1 MHRQL
6 FVIAVLLLTRAV
18 SAAEGKPAV
27 VDTLFATDDVV
38 IATSVVSPP
47 ADPGADASPLIQAAV
62 DSTATGGGGVVFL
75 RAGRYRIERP
85 LVIKDGVTLRGDWT
99 PPSRRGWEGG
109 TLLMPTAGKGSAEGP
124 PAIGLTSNC
133 GVREIAV
140 WYPEQSAVRP
150 VPYPWTIATV
160 RAAGSTQSIANP
172 TVLNV
177 TLVNPYQGVCIGP
190 QTNFL
195 FVVRNVYGTPL
206 RTGLSIDACY
216 DIGRTH
222 GVRFSPRWWE
232 TARLPGAPKTHAS
245 RTALRAFMLREAT
258 ALDLGRDEW
267 GYVYGVEIDGYR
279 TGIRLRPGDGLMNG
293 VFFGCTVRDCATAL
307 QLDAVSPIGISAT
320 GCTFQGRDCAVAAP
334 ASFGG
339 VAQFNTCRFASGGR
353 SAITGGGSGTLMF
366 QNCSFRAWRQVAVDA
381 TAGALTAMGCSFQQ
395 AGAHVR
401 LGPGVARARIIG
413 NRFAGRPGIECR
425 AERGDVQVSHR
436 PVAFAR
442 PDVSPMQLPPDPRPA
457 TRQLFLVTDYGA
469 APERQD
475 NTDAF
480 RRALE
485 AGGRAGGGTVYV
497 PAGVY
502 RLAGQITVPAGV
514 ELRGSFD
521 TPHHT
526 LCAGSALLTTS
537 GRGNA
542 EGTPFI
548 QLRSGSGLR
557 GLTISYPDQ
566 NMTGIVPYPWAV
578 RGLGPRCWV
587 MHVNIANAF
596 QGVDFWTH
604 RSDGH
609 LIRYLDGSYY
619 QKGLFVS
626 KCRGKGWI
634 DDVHFNPHFGFWV
647 DPRLKPVPTANW
659 DATIEYVRSNL
670 IGVALG
676 RCDDEQALSTF
687 LYAGHDGLAF
697 LDDGGS
703 AKARVIHHGTD
714 TGERCVAIETSGKS
728 RITLINPQLV
738 PLGRQVV
745 GGIVVGE
752 RFAGAASLFGS
763 SMWPSSIGGVVGGRG
778 SVLIQG
784 LNNLSGTITIRGGRC
799 AVENARFD
807 GAPGPEI
814 RVTSGCNAARLIGNV
829 SASGSLGIDNQAQ
842 GRCVALANSLDVPVS
857 PVAGMSVLTTGWE
870 AADPQR
876 APDRVDSTGSWQAG
890 VSGAACRVTDQ
901 DCRVTDQDCRTG
913 RRALRISG
921 RADDPVHA
929 YAYYRILDGPI
940 AVYRDTVLSYWIKPS
955 DETSRQAGIDLTFTD
970 GSDLRSSS
978 ATTST
983 GANVHAANPKGVV
996 GQWTQVSIPLGRYL
1010 TGKTISAVLLAYD
1023 SRGGHGPFDAC
1034 IDDLSVQSSLAG
1046 RNWEVRAD
1054 PAGGVYPGEVRVEL
1068 KATGSAAIRYTL
1080 DGTSPRPDS
1089 PLYGG
1094 PILLARPGLY
1104 DVRFQTQA
1112 PDGRLSG
1119 WVGGA
1124 LYEVGSRAMG
1134 R

>member
-1 MHRQL
+1 MLKQL
-6 FVIAVLLLTRAV
+6 FVIAVLLLARVAA
-18 SAAEGKPAV
+18 AAEDKPV
-27 VDTLFATDDVV
+27 VVATLFPTDDVV

-47 ADPGADASPLIQAAV
+47 ADPGSDASPAIQAAV
-62 DSTATGGGGVVFL
+62 DSAAAGGGGVVFL

-99 PPSRRGWEGG
+99 PPSRRGWERG
-109 TLLMPTAGKGSAEGP
+109 TLLMPTAGKGSVEGP

-150 VPYPWTIATV
+150 VPYPWTVATV
-160 RAAGSTQSIANP
+160 RAAGATQSIANP
-172 TVLNV
+172 NVLNV
-177 TLVNPYQGVCIGP
+177 TLVNPFQGICIGP

-195 FVVRNVYGTPL
+195 FVVRNVYGTPIK
-206 RTGLSIDACY
+206 TGVSIDACY

-222 GVRFSPRWWE
+222 AVRFSPRWWE
-232 TARLPGAPKTHAS
+232 TAPLPGAPKTDAA
-245 RTALRAFMLREAT
+245 RATLRGFMLREAT

-279 TGIRLRPGDGLMNG
+279 IGIRLRPGDGLMNG

-320 GCTFQGRDCAVAAP
+320 GCTFQGRECAVAAP

-339 VAQFNTCRFASGGR
+339 VAQFNTCTFGSGGR
-353 SAITGGGSGTLMF
+353 SAITSGGSGTLMF

-381 TAGALTAMGCSFQQ
+381 TAGTLTAMGCSFQQ

-401 LGPGVARARIIG
+401 LGSGVTRARIIG
-413 NRFAGRPGIECR
+413 NRFAGSPRIDCR
-425 AERGDVQVSHR
+425 AERGDVQVTHR

-442 PDVSPMQLPPDPRPA
+442 PDISLMPLPPDPRPA
-457 TRQLFLVTDYGA
+457 TIKLFLVSDYGA

-480 RRALE
+480 RRALDTC
-485 AGGRAGGGTVYV
+485 GRAGGGTVYV

-502 RLAGQITVPAGV
+502 RLSGQITVPTGV

-526 LCAGSALLTTS
+526 LCAGAALLTTS

-542 EGTPFI
+542 EGTPFV
-548 QLRSGSGLR
+548 QLRAGSGIR
-557 GLTISYPDQ
+557 GLTIWYPDQ
-566 NMTGIVPYPWAV
+566 NMADIVPYPWAV
-578 RGLGPRCWV
+578 RSLGPRCWV

-634 DDVHFNPHFGFWV
+634 DDVHFNPHFSFWV

-659 DATIEYVRSNL
+659 DATIEYVRANL
-670 IGVALG
+670 SGVVLG
-676 RCDDEQALSTF
+676 SCDDEQVLSTF

-697 LDDGGS
+697 RDDGGS
-703 AKARVIHHGTD
+703 TKARVIHHGTD
-714 TGERCVAIETSGKS
+714 TGERCVAIDTSGQS
-728 RITLINPQLV
+728 RISLISPQLV
-738 PLGRQVV
+738 PLGRHVV

-752 RFAGAASLFGS
+752 RFAGTASLFGS
-763 SMWPSSIGGVVGGRG
+763 AMWPSSIGGVVGGRG

-807 GAPGPEI
+807 GAPGPEV
-814 RVTSGCNAARLIGNV
+814 RVMGGCGAARLIGNV
-829 SASGSLGIDNQAQ
+829 SASGSFAIDNQAQ
-842 GRCVALANSLDVPVS
+842 GRCAALANSLDVPVS
-857 PVAGMSVLTTGWE
+857 PVAGMSALTTGWE
-870 AADPQR
+870 TGDPQR
-876 APDRVDSTGSWQAG
+876 APGLVDTTGSWQAG
-890 VSGAACRVTDQ
+890 VSGAMCRVTDQ
-901 DCRVTDQDCRTG
+901 ERRTG

-921 RADDPVHA
+921 RADDPTHA
-929 YAYYRILDGPI
+929 YAYYRVLEGPI
-940 AVYRDTVLSYWIKPS
+940 AVYRDTVLSYWFKPS
-955 DETSRQAGIDLTFTD
+955 DQTSRQIGVDLVFTD
-970 GSDLRSSS
+970 GSDLRASS

-983 GANVHAANPKGVV
+983 GDNVHPANPKGIA
-996 GQWTQVSIPLGRYL
+996 GQWTQVSIPIGRHL

-1034 IDDLSVQSSLAG
+1034 IDDLSVGSSLAG
-1046 RNWEVRAD
+1046 RDWEVRAN
-1054 PAGGVYPGEVRVEL
+1054 PAGGVYQREVRLEL
-1068 KATGSAAIRYTL
+1068 RAARSAAIRYTL
-1080 DGTSPRPDS
+1080 DGTLPRSDS

-1094 PILLARPGLY
+1094 PILLARLGLH

-1112 PDGRLSG
+1112 PDGRMSG
-1119 WVGGA
+1119 WVGGG
-1124 LYEVGSRAMG
+1124 LYEVVNAGTKR
-1134 R
+1134 